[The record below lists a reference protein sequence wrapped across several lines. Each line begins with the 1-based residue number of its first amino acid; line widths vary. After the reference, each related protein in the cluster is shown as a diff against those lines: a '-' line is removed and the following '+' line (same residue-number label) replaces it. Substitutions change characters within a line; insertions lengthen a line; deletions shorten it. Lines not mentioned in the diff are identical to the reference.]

1 MITKGELLHS
11 APRHRHKNGRRVVPH
26 TNETISRES
35 ERERKHTPFEFNRD
49 EFDVPPP
56 V

>member
-1 MITKGELLHS
+1 MITKDELLHS

-26 TNETISRES
+26 TNETISRE
-35 ERERKHTPFEFNRD
+35 REEAHLHSINRD